1 MTSDGRELA
10 AGTVL
15 DEYRIEGTL
24 GSGGFGVT
32 YLATD
37 ISLGRRVAVEEYLP
51 LDWASRASDGTVGPR
66 TQSASSDYA
75 WGLSRFLDEARAL
88 AQFDHPHIVRVYRV
102 FEALGTAYMVTE
114 YVEGR
119 TLSASL
125 AEEGPW
131 SEDRVRG
138 LLASLISGLEPVHAA
153 DLIHRDIKPENV
165 MLRADGSA
173 VLIDFGSARQAMGT
187 KSRSVM
193 SVLTPGYAPIEQY
206 GGDIRKQGPWTDI
219 YALGAVVY
227 ELLSGRRPQDATARA
242 EDDELLPVR
251 EAAAGRVSV
260 GLSSAVDAAL
270 SVFRSDRPQDLSSWR
285 ALLSSSADAGVVAPP
300 PHPVREAHPEVPS
313 AAGLASPSSPMGSR
327 PVRDA
332 PVVPS
337 GRLFAGAEAAVAGD
351 QGVKVDSWRR
361 RLAVGLASVLVVP
374 TLGVMLR
381 VWLGDSPAPAV
392 RQSEE
397 RRPEDAETA
406 LGLNRDA
413 RRLIQM
419 GLASEG
425 FDVGVLDGVFG
436 PVTRSALRDWQAGAG
451 EAVTGRLTAATAA
464 ALRTAGEAEERRL
477 ADEAAAVR
485 QAEPRQPGRIFR
497 DGAGAG
503 AGAGGAGAGGG
514 DARPPVPTLTDRD
527 VLIEFYNATNG
538 SNWNYNR
545 NWNSSAPLEQW
556 RGVRTDQTGRVTYL
570 DLVGNQFSGSIPSS
584 LGSLTNLE
592 RLDLVGNQ
600 FSGSIPSSLGS
611 LTNLE
616 RLDLVG
622 NQFSGSIP
630 SFLGS
635 LTNLETLY
643 LYGNQFSGSIP
654 SFLGSLTNLET
665 LDLDG
670 NQLSGSI
677 PSSLGS
683 LTNLEHLSLDRNQ
696 FSGSIPSSLGSLTN
710 LEHLSLDRNQLS
722 GSIPSSLGSLTNLEH
737 LSLDRNQLSGSIPSS
752 LGSLTNLGR
761 LSLDG
766 NQLSG
771 SIPSSLGSLTNLEWL
786 SLTGNQLSG
795 SIPSS
800 LGSLTNLDYLFLHN
814 NRLSGSIPAPL
825 CQFGGRIN
833 PQQGGVNLPCE
844 SSSSTAQGLAGL
856 SVSDARAEEAAGA
869 AVAFAVTLSRAAS
882 TPVTVDYATRDG
894 SARAGED
901 TRRRAAR

>member
-451 EAVTGRLTAATAA
+451 EAVTGRLNAATAA
-464 ALRTAGEAEERRL
+464 ALLTAGEAAERRLADEAEAARRAEEERRL
-477 ADEAAAVR
+477 ADEAEAAR
-485 QAEPRQPGRIFR
+485 QAEVARRAEEERRLADEAEAARQAEVARRDEAARQVEERRPGSIFR
-497 DGAGAG
+497 DCPSCPQMVVIPS
-503 AGAGGAGAGGG
+503 G
-514 DARPPVPTLTDRD
+514 D
-527 VLIEFYNATNG
+527 FMMG
-538 SNWNYNR
+538 S
-545 NWNSSAPLEQW
+545 
-556 RGVRTDQTGRVTYL
+556 
-570 DLVGNQFSGSIPSS
+570 PSS
-584 LGSLTNLE
+584 LNGVRYDAEKPRHRVQVESFALGVYEVTFAE
-592 RLDLVGNQ
+592 WDSCVSAGGCGGHRLDDEGW
-600 FSGSIPSSLGS
+600 G
-611 LTNLE
+611 
-616 RLDLVG
+616 R
-622 NQFSGSIP
+622 
-630 SFLGS
+630 
-635 LTNLETLY
+635 
-643 LYGNQFSGSIP
+643 
-654 SFLGSLTNLET
+654 
-665 LDLDG
+665 
-670 NQLSGSI
+670 
-677 PSSLGS
+677 
-683 LTNLEHLSLDRNQ
+683 
-696 FSGSIPSSLGSLTN
+696 
-710 LEHLSLDRNQLS
+710 
-722 GSIPSSLGSLTNLEH
+722 
-737 LSLDRNQLSGSIPSS
+737 
-752 LGSLTNLGR
+752 GR
-761 LSLDG
+761 LPVLNVSWEDA
-766 NQLSG
+766 QSYV
-771 SIPSSLGSLTNLEWL
+771 TWL
-786 SLTGNQLSG
+786 SSVTGAEYRL
-795 SIPSS
+795 PS
-800 LGSLTNLDYLFLHN
+800 
-814 NRLSGSIPAPL
+814 
-825 CQFGGRIN
+825 
-833 PQQGGVNLPCE
+833 E
-844 SSSSTAQGLAGL
+844 S
-856 SVSDARAEEAAGA
+856 EWE
-869 AVAFAVTLSRAAS
+869 
-882 TPVTVDYATRDG
+882 YA
-894 SARAGED
+894 ARAGTVSSRYWGDGE
-901 TRRRAAR
+901 RAACQYANVWAEGEKPWWVFAELYSFYTSLAFDCADGYRNSAPVGEFRPNGYGLYDMLGNVWEWVADCWHENYSGAPDDGRAWTSGGDCSRRVMRGGAMDSVLWEVRSAARDDNRAGYRTNDLGFRVSRTVD